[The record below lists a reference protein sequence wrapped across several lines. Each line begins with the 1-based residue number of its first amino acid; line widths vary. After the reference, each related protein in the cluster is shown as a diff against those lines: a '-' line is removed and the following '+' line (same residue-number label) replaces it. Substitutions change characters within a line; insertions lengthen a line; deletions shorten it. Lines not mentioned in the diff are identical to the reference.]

1 MSEKVVS
8 IDLAGGNRNVK
19 ARTIASVLA
28 LIAAAPPAAAQQVI
42 GNADAGHE
50 LASKLC
56 TGCHIVGTER
66 SGSDVAP
73 PFLVIARD
81 PQVTLTALHAWVAP
95 PHPMRNLAL
104 TRQQIADI
112 NAYLDTL
119 HGEQPPRVNTE
130 EPPPALEDAPPDK
143 LGEPIKPSD
152 Q

>member
-1 MSEKVVS
+1 
-8 IDLAGGNRNVK
+8 LTAGGKRNVK
-19 ARTIASVLA
+19 VRLLASMMA
-28 LIAAAPPAAAQQVI
+28 LIAGTPAAAQQVI

-56 TGCHIVGTER
+56 SACHIVGTER

-81 PQVTLTALHAWVAP
+81 PQMTLAALHGWVSP

-104 TRQQIADI
+104 SGQQIADI

-119 HGEQPPRVNTE
+119 HGEQPPRAKTE
-130 EPPPALEDAPPDK
+130 ERPPALEQAPPDK
-143 LGEPIKPSD
+143 VGEPIKPSG